1 MENITGADSEHS
13 KALVLG
19 HGSERFLPKSY
30 QKTPS
35 TFEGLWVSF
44 HAQQYFENN
53 FQLLALS
60 DLD

>member
-30 QKTPS
+30 KKTPQPLKD
-35 TFEGLWVSF
+35 FGYPF
-44 HAQQYFENN
+44 MPNN
-53 FQLLALS
+53 TLKIIIKLLALS